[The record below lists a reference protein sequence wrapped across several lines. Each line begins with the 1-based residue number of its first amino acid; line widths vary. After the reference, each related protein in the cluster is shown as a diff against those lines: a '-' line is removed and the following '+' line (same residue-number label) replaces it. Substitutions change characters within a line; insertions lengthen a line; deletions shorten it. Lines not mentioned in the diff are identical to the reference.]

1 MYYKPW
7 NQEDNKKMTKPI
19 KKTNKSAVKV
29 TINKNE
35 VKNKS
40 IVKQCEDKIRTNL
53 AVFDNKNL
61 ENKKLFSNKEKPK
74 VEIKVSLPSTN
85 KATKVVNVYT
95 GPLNKEKKPALSFPI
110 FSNVL
115 LKKLKVKKEVFE
127 KLLNSDKSST
137 EIAKQVGLAARTIRK
152 VRNNLKK

>member
-1 MYYKPW
+1 
-7 NQEDNKKMTKPI
+7 MTKII

-29 TINKNE
+29 TTNKNE

-61 ENKKLFSNKEKPK
+61 ENKKLFANKEKTK
-74 VEIKVSLPSTN
+74 VEIKVALPPIKKT
-85 KATKVVNVYT
+85 TKCINVYT
-95 GPLNKEKKPALSFPI
+95 SSLSKEKKSV

-127 KLLNSDKSST
+127 KLLNSDKSSS
-137 EIAKQVGLAARTIRK
+137 EIAIQAGLAARTIRR